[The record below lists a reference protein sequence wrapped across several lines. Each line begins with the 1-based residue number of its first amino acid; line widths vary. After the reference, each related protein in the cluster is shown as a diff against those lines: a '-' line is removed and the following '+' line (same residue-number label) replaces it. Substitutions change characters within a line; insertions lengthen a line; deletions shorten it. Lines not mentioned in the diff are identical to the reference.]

1 MGWARERALAR
12 RQNAL
17 RGREPGG
24 QRKISPAAEAGRLQ
38 GLPHPAR
45 APGTRRLPWPAVAEG
60 AGVGGTRQPGR
71 RRRRRGG
78 RSAREP
84 VQAAG
89 GGRAMCAGGSGEREG
104 SARAARAPA
113 LPASRPR
120 RCLPP
125 ARTGCPPPPPLLLAP
140 ALHGSLPATACFV
153 LPLEDGSD
161 LSLLGSYL
169 KGGSA
174 PYFLLA
180 WRNRGK
186 DPATLPP
193 DQVGTIVGTQPSY
206 DMLRFNLSPT
216 FLMGFHLLAMLVL
229 LFSHVDPVS
238 AETEMEGEGNETG
251 ECTGSYYCKKGV
263 ILPIWEPQDPS
274 FGDKIARATV
284 YFVAMVYMFLGVSII
299 ADRFMSSIEVITS
312 QEKEIT
318 IKKPNG
324 ETTKTTVRIWNET
337 VSNLTLMALGSSA
350 PEILLSVIEVC
361 GHNFT
366 AGDLGPSTI
375 VGSAAFNMF
384 IIIALCVY
392 VVPDGETRKIKHL
405 RVFFVTAAW
414 SIFAYTWLY
423 IILSVI
429 SPGVVEVWEG
439 LLTFFFFPICVVFA
453 WVADRRLLFY
463 KYVYKR
469 YRAGKQR
476 GMIIEHEGDRPSSK
490 TEIEMDGK
498 VVNSHV
504 DSFLDG
510 ALVLEVDERDQDEE
524 EARREMARILKELKQ
539 KHPEKEIEQLIELA
553 NYQVLSQQQKSRAF
567 YRIQATRLMTGA
579 GNILKRHAADQARK
593 AVSMHEVNTEVAEND
608 PVSKIFFEQGTYQCL
623 ENCGTVALT
632 IIRRGGDLTN
642 TVFVDFRTED
652 GTANAGSDYEFTEG
666 TVVFKPGETQKE
678 IRVGIIDDDIFEED
692 ENFLVHL
699 SNVKVS
705 AEASED
711 GILEANHVS
720 TLACLGSPSTATVT
734 IFDDDHAGI
743 FTFEEPVT
751 HVSESIGIME
761 VKVLRTSG
769 ARGNV
774 IVPYRTIE
782 GTARGGGEDFED
794 TCGELEF
801 QNDEIVKIIT
811 IRIYDREEYE
821 KECSF
826 SLVLEEPKWIRRGMK
841 ALLLNE
847 LGGFT
852 ITGKYLYGQPVFR
865 KVHARERPIPSS
877 IITIAE
883 ECDDKQPLTS
893 KEEEERR
900 IAEMGRPILGEHTRL
915 EVIIEESYEFKSTVD
930 KLIKKTNL
938 ALVVG
943 TNSWREQFIEAIT
956 VSAGEDDD
964 DDECGEEKLPSCFD
978 YVMHFLTVFWKVL
991 FAFVPPTEYWNGW
1004 ACFIVSILMIGIL
1017 TAFIGDLASHFGCT
1031 IGLKDS
1037 VTAVV
1042 FVALGTSVPDTFA
1055 SKVAA
1060 TQDQYADA
1068 SIGNVT
1074 GSNAVNVFLG
1084 IGVAWSIAAIYH
1096 AANGEQFKVSPG
1108 TLAFSVTLFTI
1119 FAFINVGVLLYRRR
1133 PEIGGELGG
1142 PRTAK
1147 LLTSCL
1153 FVLLWLLYIFFS
1165 SLEAYCHIKGF

>member
-1 MGWARERALAR
+1 
-12 RQNAL
+12 
-17 RGREPGG
+17 
-24 QRKISPAAEAGRLQ
+24 
-38 GLPHPAR
+38 
-45 APGTRRLPWPAVAEG
+45 
-60 AGVGGTRQPGR
+60 
-71 RRRRRGG
+71 
-78 RSAREP
+78 
-84 VQAAG
+84 
-89 GGRAMCAGGSGEREG
+89 
-104 SARAARAPA
+104 
-113 LPASRPR
+113 
-120 RCLPP
+120 
-125 ARTGCPPPPPLLLAP
+125 
-140 ALHGSLPATACFV
+140 
-153 LPLEDGSD
+153 
-161 LSLLGSYL
+161 
-169 KGGSA
+169 
-174 PYFLLA
+174 
-180 WRNRGK
+180 
-186 DPATLPP
+186 
-193 DQVGTIVGTQPSY
+193 
-206 DMLRFNLSPT
+206 MLRVSLSST
-216 FLMGFHLLAMLVL
+216 FSLGFHLVAIVAV
-229 LFSHVDPVS
+229 LFSYVDHIS

-504 DSFLDG
+504 DNFLDG
-510 ALVLEVDERDQDEE
+510 ALVLEVDERDQDDE

-632 IIRRGGDLTN
+632 ILRRGGDLTN

-705 AEASED
+705 SEASED

-751 HVSESIGIME
+751 HVSESVGIME

-774 IVPYRTIE
+774 IVPYKTIE

-811 IRIYDREEYE
+811 IRIFDREEYE

-841 ALLLNE
+841 
-847 LGGFT
+847 GGFT
-852 ITGKYLYGQPVFR
+852 IT
-865 KVHARERPIPSS
+865 
-877 IITIAE
+877 E

-900 IAEMGRPILGEHTRL
+900 IAEMGRPILGEHTKL